1 MNWYHNN
8 MHQKKRL
15 SLTAKIL
22 IAIGVIV
29 LGLILVRVTQIALD
43 YQNFH
48 RNEKEIINITAS
60 ISIQT
65 EPSEVKEKKYCQEVH
80 LKYAEGPKS
89 CYVGRTLYY
98 STADKKTMLSLA
110 AQNKKIFLS
119 NNIKI
124 NAVSD
129 VTESLNRYSEQNYS
143 YHMNGQICNVSFYYY
158 SDESQRILYDSGSKE
173 GDDFRGLVASI
184 SCGQG
189 VKWAYYPLR

>member
-1 MNWYHNN
+1 

-43 YQNFH
+43 YQNFR
-48 RNEKEIINITAS
+48 RNEKEITNITAS
-60 ISIQT
+60 ISRQT
-65 EPSEVKEKKYCQEVH
+65 GPSEIKEKKYCQEVH

-98 STADKKTMLSLA
+98 STINKDTMLESA
-110 AQNKKIFLS
+110 NKIITIFNNNSMFLTS
-119 NNIKI
+119 NG
-124 NAVSD
+124 D
-129 VTESLNRYSEQNYS
+129 ETERLNLYSKQYYS
-143 YHMNGQICNVSFYYY
+143 YNRNSQSCNVSFYYHT
-158 SDESQRILYDSGSKE
+158 DESQRILYDSGSKE